1 MISLNQI
8 SKKLLLL
15 QRNEL
20 LSKNQYWLRKRFGR
34 LIFTNLFVNYFQ
46 VEDIEKRTEELFQKE
61 IELIKKYLPKKA
73 ENIMDIGCGLGII
86 NIFLNKIY
94 NNQPNFFLLDK
105 NRIDKVI
112 KYGFSSN
119 YESYNDLKETKNL
132 LINNNIRPSSI
143 NTLDVEKDLKIDA
156 KIDLVICL
164 KSMGYHYPI
173 DQYLRLFQTCC
184 DENTSFI
191 FDVSEGYYNESL
203 FKKHF
208 KIVDIIYEEKSIHS
222 LKRLFCKH
230 SYQINRQ

>member
-1 MISLNQI
+1 MISLNRI

-34 LIFTNLFVNYFQ
+34 LIFTNFFVNYFQ
-46 VEDIEKRTEELFQKE
+46 VEDIEKRTEELFQRE
-61 IELIKKYLPKKA
+61 IELIKNYLPKKA
-73 ENIMDIGCGLGII
+73 KNIIDIGCGLGII

-94 NNQPNFFLLDK
+94 NNQSNFFLLDK

-112 KYGFSSN
+112 KYGFSSD
-119 YESYNDLKETKNL
+119 YESYNDLKETRNL
-132 LINNNIRPSSI
+132 LINNDIRPSSI
-143 NTLDVEKDLKIDA
+143 NTLDVEKDFKIDA
-156 KIDLVICL
+156 KIDLVISL

-173 DQYLRLFQTCC
+173 DQYLRLFQNCC

-208 KIVDIIYEEKSIHS
+208 ENVDIIYEEKSIHS
-222 LKRLFCKH
+222 LKRLLCTKFK
-230 SYQINRQ
+230 N

>member
-1 MISLNQI
+1 MISLNRI

-34 LIFTNLFVNYFQ
+34 FIFTNYFVNYFQ
-46 VEDIEKRTEELFQKE
+46 IEDIEKRAEELFQKE

-73 ENIMDIGCGLGII
+73 QNIMDIGCGLGII

-112 KYGFSSN
+112 KYGFSSD
-119 YESYNDLKETKNL
+119 YESYNDLMETRNL
-132 LINNNIRPSSI
+132 LINNDISSNSI
-143 NTLDVEKDLKIDA
+143 NTIDIEKDFKIDA
-156 KIDLVICL
+156 KIDLVISL

-191 FDVSEGYYNESL
+191 FDVSEGYYNENL
-203 FKKHF
+203 FKKYF
-208 KIVDIIYEEKSIHS
+208 ESVDIFYEEKSIHS
-222 LKRLFCKH
+222 LKRLFCTKFK
-230 SYQINRQ
+230 IN

>member
-1 MISLNQI
+1 MTGVLTCALPI
-8 SKKLLLL
+8 L

-34 LIFTNLFVNYFQ
+34 LIFTNFFVNYFQ

-61 IELIKKYLPKKA
+61 IESIKNYLPEKA
-73 ENIMDIGCGLGII
+73 DNIIDIGCGLGII

-112 KYGFSSN
+112 KYGFSSD
-119 YESYNDLKETKNL
+119 YESYNDLKETRNL
-132 LINNNIRPSSI
+132 LINNDIRPSSI
-143 NTLDVEKDLKIDA
+143 NTLDVEKDFKIDA
-156 KIDLVICL
+156 KIDLVISL

-203 FKKHF
+203 FKKYF
-208 KIVDIIYEEKSIHS
+208 ESIDIIYEEKSIQS
-222 LKRLFCKH
+222 LKRLFCTKFK
-230 SYQINRQ
+230 N

>member
-1 MISLNQI
+1 MISLNRI

-34 LIFTNLFVNYFQ
+34 LIFTNFFVNYFQ
-46 VEDIEKRTEELFQKE
+46 LEDIEKRTEELFQKE
-61 IELIKKYLPKKA
+61 IESIKNYLPKKA
-73 ENIMDIGCGLGII
+73 DNIIDIGCGLGII

-112 KYGFSSN
+112 KYGFSSD
-119 YESYNDLKETKNL
+119 YESYNDLKETRNL
-132 LINNNIRPSSI
+132 LINNDINPSSI
-143 NTLDVEKDLKIDA
+143 NAFDVEKDFKIET
-156 KIDLVICL
+156 KIDLVISL

-184 DENTSFI
+184 NENTSFI

-203 FKKHF
+203 FKRHF
-208 KIVDIIYEEKSIHS
+208 ESVNIIYEEKSIHS
-222 LKRLFCKH
+222 LKRLFCTKFK
-230 SYQINRQ
+230 N

>member
-1 MISLNQI
+1 MISLNRI

-34 LIFTNLFVNYFQ
+34 LIFTNFFVNYFQ

-105 NRIDKVI
+105 NKIDKVI
-112 KYGFSSN
+112 KYGFSSD
-119 YESYNDLKETKNL
+119 YESYNDLKETRNL
-132 LINNNIRPSSI
+132 LINNDINPSSI
-143 NTLDVEKDLKIDA
+143 NTFDVEKDFKIDA
-156 KIDLVICL
+156 KIDLVISL
-164 KSMGYHYPI
+164 KSMGYHYPM

-191 FDVSEGYYNESL
+191 FDVSEGYYNERL

-208 KIVDIIYEEKSIHS
+208 ESVDIIYEEKSIHS
-222 LKRLFCKH
+222 LKRLLCKNLK
-230 SYQINRQ
+230 IN

>member
-1 MISLNQI
+1 MISLNRI

-34 LIFTNLFVNYFQ
+34 LIFTNFFVNYFQ
-46 VEDIEKRTEELFQKE
+46 VEDIEKRTEELFQRE
-61 IELIKKYLPKKA
+61 IELIKNYLPKKA
-73 ENIMDIGCGLGII
+73 KNIIDIGCGLGII

-94 NNQPNFFLLDK
+94 NNQSNFFLLDK

-112 KYGFSSN
+112 KYGFSSD
-119 YESYNDLKETKNL
+119 YESYNDLKETRNL
-132 LINNNIRPSSI
+132 LINNDIRPSSI
-143 NTLDVEKDLKIDA
+143 NTLDVEKDFKIDA
-156 KIDLVICL
+156 KIDLVISL

-173 DQYLRLFQTCC
+173 DQYLKLFQNCC

-208 KIVDIIYEEKSIHS
+208 ESVDIIYEEKSIHS
-222 LKRLFCKH
+222 LKRLLCTKFK
-230 SYQINRQ
+230 I

>member
-1 MISLNQI
+1 LISLNRI

-34 LIFTNLFVNYFQ
+34 LIFTNFFVNYFQ

-61 IELIKKYLPKKA
+61 IELIKNYLPKKA

-112 KYGFSSN
+112 KYGFSSD
-119 YESYNDLKETKNL
+119 YESYNDLKETRNL
-132 LINNNIRPSSI
+132 LINNDINPSSI
-143 NTLDVEKDLKIDA
+143 NTFDVEKDFKIDA
-156 KIDLVICL
+156 KIDLVISL

-208 KIVDIIYEEKSIHS
+208 
-222 LKRLFCKH
+222 
-230 SYQINRQ
+230 